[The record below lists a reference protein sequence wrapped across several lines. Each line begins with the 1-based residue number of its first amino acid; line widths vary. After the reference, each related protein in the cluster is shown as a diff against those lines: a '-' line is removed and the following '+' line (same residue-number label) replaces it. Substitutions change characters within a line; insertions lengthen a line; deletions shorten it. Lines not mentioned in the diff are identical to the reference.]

1 MNRNHK
7 VQQYIGE
14 DQLQHLL
21 SIDEMNVYLLEQ
33 YDFEVKESNLNGRFG
48 YKFYNIKN
56 TINQSILVGNL
67 VKYFNLPNIINF
79 IDRNSYGFVI
89 DVTHN
94 DISTNENNKEDIGGN
109 NMYESVFILLIYTI
123 RAVIERKI
131 KCQKLDI
138 Q

>member
-33 YDFEVKESNLNGRFG
+33 YNFEVEDGLLGSPIPH
-48 YKFYNIKN
+48 KFYNTKGMSH
-56 TINQSILVGNL
+56 QSVPIGNL

-94 DISTNENNKEDIGGN
+94 NISTDESNKYNIGGN
-109 NMYESVFILLIYTI
+109 NIYESVFILLIYTI
-123 RAVIERKI
+123 RVMIEKES
-131 KCQKLDI
+131 KQ
-138 Q
+138 